1 MQINHY
7 AEVDELLK
15 KSGVTNEKL
24 GELKKSIQED
34 KTYIQVEMTHKDPES
49 GKPLKKPSLVDMTM
63 TQSPHNFKDNKKLLF
78 RNDISSIIKESK
90 TGIDSIV
97 TDPQEKQLFD
107 DFFAAYE
114 KKDMK
119 TLNEFFDKVEGHT
132 YNLMRLDRKLNIISM
147 DEMIENTADGVI
159 DSQKQKPST
168 IFVLGKSNRT
178 QFSNNKIAIDAF
190 TYA

>member
-1 MQINHY
+1 
-7 AEVDELLK
+7 
-15 KSGVTNEKL
+15 
-24 GELKKSIQED
+24 
-34 KTYIQVEMTHKDPES
+34 
-49 GKPLKKPSLVDMTM
+49 M

-78 RNDISSIIKESK
+78 RNDISSIIKETK

-132 YNLMRLDRKLNIISM
+132 Y
-147 DEMIENTADGVI
+147 
-159 DSQKQKPST
+159 
-168 IFVLGKSNRT
+168 KSYET
-178 QFSNNKIAIDAF
+178 
-190 TYA
+190 